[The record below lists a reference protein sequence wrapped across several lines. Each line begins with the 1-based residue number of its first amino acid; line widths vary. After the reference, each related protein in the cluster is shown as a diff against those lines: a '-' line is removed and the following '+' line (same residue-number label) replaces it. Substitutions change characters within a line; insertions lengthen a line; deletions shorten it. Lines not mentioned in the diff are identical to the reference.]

1 MPPPWRSCW
10 PGPKEWPFCIQGLFR
25 RWFCWKGQ
33 LRHVRSNPLWKR
45 GIFML
50 RLAGLLLIAACC
62 SGAGILASCR
72 LSNRVLALESCL
84 SFVQALCEEL
94 RYTLART
101 EDLLLSL
108 GERGRFAKL
117 DFIGNAAR
125 LTKEGM
131 DFPTAWH
138 TAVDGSALPLEP
150 EDRRV
155 LGQVGELLGASSA
168 EGQLAQLAQC
178 QRLLEEQRVQA
189 QEEKTSKGNLFRSL
203 GMLGGAGLFIL
214 FL

>member
-1 MPPPWRSCW
+1 
-10 PGPKEWPFCIQGLFR
+10 
-25 RWFCWKGQ
+25 
-33 LRHVRSNPLWKR
+33 
-45 GIFML
+45 ML

-62 SGAGILASCR
+62 SGTGILASCR

-150 EDRRV
+150 EDRR
-155 LGQVGELLGASSA
+155 ELLGASSA

-178 QRLLEEQRVQA
+178 QRLLEEQRAQA

>member
-1 MPPPWRSCW
+1 
-10 PGPKEWPFCIQGLFR
+10 
-25 RWFCWKGQ
+25 
-33 LRHVRSNPLWKR
+33 
-45 GIFML
+45 ML

-62 SGAGILASCR
+62 SGTGILASCR

-168 EGQLAQLAQC
+168 EDQLAQLAQC
-178 QRLLEEQRVQA
+178 QRLLEEQRAQA

>member
-1 MPPPWRSCW
+1 
-10 PGPKEWPFCIQGLFR
+10 
-25 RWFCWKGQ
+25 
-33 LRHVRSNPLWKR
+33 
-45 GIFML
+45 
-50 RLAGLLLIAACC
+50 
-62 SGAGILASCR
+62 
-72 LSNRVLALESCL
+72 
-84 SFVQALCEEL
+84 
-94 RYTLART
+94 
-101 EDLLLSL
+101 
-108 GERGRFAKL
+108 
-117 DFIGNAAR
+117 
-125 LTKEGM
+125 M

-178 QRLLEEQRVQA
+178 QRLLEEQRAQA

>member
-1 MPPPWRSCW
+1 
-10 PGPKEWPFCIQGLFR
+10 
-25 RWFCWKGQ
+25 
-33 LRHVRSNPLWKR
+33 
-45 GIFML
+45 ML

-108 GERGRFAKL
+108 GSGGRFAKL

-168 EGQLAQLAQC
+168 EGQLANWPSASAFWRSSAPRPRRKKLQGEPVPQFGDAGGSGPFHPIF
-178 QRLLEEQRVQA
+178 VTI
-189 QEEKTSKGNLFRSL
+189 EKTKAAPIGKPQGRTTNGCGFD
-203 GMLGGAGLFIL
+203 F
-214 FL
+214 